1 MRKGII
7 FVLALLVVFVAK
19 AQQDL
24 EPHYSHYS
32 FNKSL
37 FNPAFTGVGK
47 AINLNMLY
55 RKQWVNFPG
64 SPVTGLLNGSA
75 QITKQNMGIG
85 GTIWYDQLGSPSVKT
100 LNINALYAYHITLKN
115 EAIMSFGLSAGIKQ
129 SSVDQSQVNAVDKSD
144 EVLYGANRSPIIP
157 DFAFGMA
164 YTKGNFYSGFSISH
178 LNQSKFRYTA
188 SQESKLLRH
197 YYLTAGYKYDIDP
210 YFSLKPSILLRA
222 VNTSVPLQMDANIL
236 VDYTGSVWG
245 GMGYRSGDAVSFL
258 IGTQLDKLG
267 MGVKEV
273 IRIGYAFEWSIS
285 RVPKFNNG
293 THEIFLSYEF
303 KKKEKIHTPM
313 FMKIE

>member
-1 MRKGII
+1 MRKVILFILAI
-7 FVLALLVVFVAK
+7 FVALVAN

-24 EPHYSHYS
+24 EPHMSHYS

-47 AINLNMLY
+47 AINLNLLY

-64 SPVTGLLNGSA
+64 APVTGLLNGSA

-85 GTIWYDQLGSPSVKT
+85 GTVWYDQVGFVKT

-115 EAIMSFGLSAGIKQ
+115 EGILSFGLSAGIKQ
-129 SSVDQSQVNAVDKSD
+129 ATFDQSQINAKEKDD
-144 EVLYGANRSPIIP
+144 PDLYGSLNSPIIP
-157 DFAFGMA
+157 DFGFGMA
-164 YTKGNFYSGFSISH
+164 YTKGNFYGGFSASH

-188 SQESKLLRH
+188 TQDSKLKRH

-210 YFSLKPSILLRA
+210 YFSLKPSVLLRA
-222 VNTSVPLQMDANIL
+222 VDVNVPLQMDANLL

-245 GMGYRSGDAVSFL
+245 GFGYRTGDAVSFL

-267 MGVKEV
+267 MGIKEV
-273 IRIGYAFEWSIS
+273 IKIGYAYEYSVS

-293 THEIFLSYEF
+293 THEIFLAYEF
-303 KKKEKIHTPM
+303 KKKEKVHTPM